1 VNRAIALYLTKYAP
15 GIKYALII
23 IPFTALITVCLSFY
37 FCSDA
42 LNRPDDTGNNF
53 IFLNEWLVLG
63 GSKIRHPAEFKNIS
77 EPGLKW
83 IKASS
88 PADIYKK
95 CTGKVIW
102 IRTKLPSWKGTHPSV
117 YIGQVDYFMQVF
129 LNDTMIYET
138 GNENKDSF
146 LGRNQN
152 LVSMP
157 DFNEGD
163 ELFIRIRTGLYS
175 QLFNRKI
182 LLGPSVDI
190 IRKMFSEDIFTL
202 LLAVIFTATGFIL
215 LIFIPVLRQIPSLP
229 GIAVYLVS
237 LGIKIFSNSNI
248 IQLVFNAPKLFYYL
262 SFLSFLLSPIAVA
275 YTIEQVAAVRYK
287 KTVNISWKIMFL
299 IFAAGIIIVS
309 TTNINF
315 LDLMEE
321 YALIVLVSVLLYSVV
336 LFKSLNENKYEI
348 KILIIGLA
356 VFFLF
361 ILIQVSL
368 YILYDFS
375 SDLKS
380 NTTFTYIGAVMLM
393 VSMAWIA
400 VDKYLKA
407 TKQKETIRQLELEA
421 VKHENEVRRYFAAKL
436 MESQENERNRI
447 ALELHDSV
455 GQKLLLIKNHLVN
468 KIRNSEPDGSGKS
481 LTAVSSLAGELIH
494 EIRNIIYNLRP
505 QHLDQLGLTT
515 AIETMLEKVSESS
528 DINFHIN
535 IDNIDDLLSKG
546 DEISFYR
553 IVQECLNNIVKHS
566 QASDAYINIKKE
578 TDSMLLEIS
587 DNGTGFNTDNNTG
600 KIGIGLTGIRER
612 ARLLGSELNISS
624 SPGSGTVIS
633 LEYKVNKKS
642 E

>member
-1 VNRAIALYLTKYAP
+1 MNRAIALYLTKYAP